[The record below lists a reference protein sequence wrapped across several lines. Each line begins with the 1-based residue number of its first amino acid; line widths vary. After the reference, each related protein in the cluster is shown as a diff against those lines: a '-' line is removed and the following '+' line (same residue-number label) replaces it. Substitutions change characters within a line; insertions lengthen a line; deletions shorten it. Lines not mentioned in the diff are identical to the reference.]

1 MKLEKFSFFKNK
13 LDADS
18 LIKKAESKIN
28 KGWLS
33 GVEVKLR
40 ISYFDGLPINK
51 SIAVESTDGTI
62 SFRKHDEEYQLKYF
76 PNRPNENILVFDI
89 KKEIF
94 EKYWNICI
102 DKGIHPEER
111 TLIQSE
117 TKSRI
122 GKTYKK

>member
-13 LDADS
+13 IDVDN

-28 KGWLS
+28 KGK
-33 GVEVKLR
+33 VNLR
-40 ISYFDGLPINK
+40 TSYFGGLPINK
-51 SIAVESTDGTI
+51 SITIESIDGTI
-62 SFRKHDEEYQLKYF
+62 SFRKHDEEYKIKYF
-76 PNRPNENILVFDI
+76 PNNPNENILSFGI

-102 DKGIHPEER
+102 DKGIHPDEK
-111 TLIQSE
+111 TLTQSE

>member
-13 LDADS
+13 LDIDS

-28 KGWLS
+28 KGK
-33 GVEVKLR
+33 VDLR
-40 ISYFDGLPINK
+40 TSYFGGLPINK
-51 SIAVESTDGTI
+51 SITVESIDGTI
-62 SFRKHDEEYQLKYF
+62 SFRKHDEQYQLKYF
-76 PNRPNENILVFDI
+76 PNNPSENISVFDI
-89 KKEIF
+89 EKEIF

-111 TLIQSE
+111 TLTQSE

-122 GKTYKK
+122 GKTYKRK